1 MNKQDIRNKIKVL
14 RNNYDVNDLKT
25 KSLKITNAF
34 YKKYS
39 CLNIFLLYYPIEN
52 EVNTIPLIDRLFVE
66 GKEIYLP
73 VVYDKY
79 MIFKQ
84 FEGFDKLKA
93 GKFGINEPAGKEL
106 DSLPDIMCIPG
117 IAFDEKCNRIGY
129 GGGYYDRYLA
139 VENTIIKSAFA
150 YEFQIID
157 KIKTEN
163 FDKAVDEIFTENCI
177 IIRRV

>member
-14 RNNYDVNDLKT
+14 RNSYSCDELKD
-25 KSLKITNAF
+25 KSLQITNAF

-39 CLNIFLLYYPIEN
+39 FLNIFLFYYPIEN
-52 EVNTIPLIDRLFVE
+52 EVNTLPLIEKLFAE
-66 GKEIYLP
+66 GKDIYLP
-73 VVYDKY
+73 AVCGKN

-84 FEGFDKLKA
+84 FEGFDKLNT
-93 GKFGINEPAGKEL
+93 GKFGIYEPAGKEL
-106 DSLPDIMCIPG
+106 DTLPDIMCIPG
-117 IAFDEKCNRIGY
+117 VAFDESCNRIGY

-157 KIKTEN
+157 KIETES
-163 FDKAVDEIFTENCI
+163 FDKPVDEIFTENRI
-177 IIRRV
+177 IIRRA

>member
-14 RNNYDVNDLKT
+14 RNSYSCDELNV

-39 CLNIFLLYYPIEN
+39 FLNIFLFYYPIEN
-52 EVNTIPLIDRLFVE
+52 EVNTLSLIERLFIE
-66 GKEIYLP
+66 GKKIFLP
-73 VVYDKY
+73 VVCGKN

-84 FEGFDKLKA
+84 FEGFDKLNA
-93 GKFGINEPAGKEL
+93 GKFGVYEPTGKKL
-106 DSLPDIMCIPG
+106 DILPDIMCIPG
-117 IAFDEKCNRIGY
+117 VAFDENCNRVGY

-139 VENTIIKSAFA
+139 VENTVIKSAFA

-157 KIKTEN
+157 KIETES
-163 FDKAVDEIFTENCI
+163 FDKPVDEIFTENRI
-177 IIRRV
+177 IIRRA